1 MEEADAFDAPEPAI
15 TCPEDAVRVY
25 GEEFT
30 AIEKDLASLHQ
41 ILHDTVEK
49 MGLGF
54 RMLQSQIQAQTD
66 LLSSM
71 VTLLT
76 NATDT
81 SGGDGTTLNFREF
94 TVQTGEILQQF
105 VDHVVRTSTD
115 SLELVHRISDMS
127 TQMKEINGFVSGA
140 KRIADQTKLLALNA
154 TIESARAGEAGQC
167 FAVVAKE
174 VKALAQTSN
183 GFSDQIG
190 QSVSSARRTME
201 EAKHV
206 IETLASSDM
215 TFAIDAKIRVDAML
229 SQFADV
235 NESIRSRL
243 DQATGYARQIEQ
255 GVSLSVTALQFEDI
269 AGQLVTQ
276 IQRRFEALVPRTT
289 DLLRRS
295 LATQGAG
302 GMSSEEIE
310 REVAQLR
317 SEIATKTRRVV
328 AQESMSSG
336 AIELF

>member
-1 MEEADAFDAPEPAI
+1 MEESVELDAPDLAI
-15 TCPEDAVRVY
+15 TCPEDVVRIY
-25 GEEFT
+25 SEQFT

-54 RMLQSQIQAQTD
+54 RMLQSQIQSQAD
-66 LLSSM
+66 LLNSM

-76 NATDT
+76 NATD
-81 SGGDGTTLNFREF
+81 SAGRDGTTLSFREF

-127 TQMKEINGFVSGA
+127 NQMKEINGFVSGA

-190 QSVSSARRTME
+190 QSVSSARKTME

-243 DQATGYARQIEQ
+243 EQAAGFARQIEQ
-255 GVSLSVTALQFEDI
+255 GVSHSVSSLQFEDI
-269 AGQLVTQ
+269 AGQLLMQ

-289 DLLRRS
+289 ELLRRS
-295 LATQGAG
+295 LASQGAG
-302 GMSSEEIE
+302 GMSSDEIG

-317 SEIATKTRRVV
+317 SEIATKTCSMV

-336 AIELF
+336 VIELF